1 VFSVEI
7 KKTVLKEYFQGK
19 PVGLLMKRYGIKGS
33 ATIYQ
38 WLDHFKMFGIQGLE
52 NNLGKTFYDYSY
64 KMKVIRWR
72 SEHRASFPVTAHHF
86 KIKNPVVIWTWEKKL
101 LQGRLNSQKGRPPK
115 MTKLKEPKTLK
126 QLQEENEFLRARVAY
141 LEKLGALIQKKQ
153 KSPTKKKP
161 K

>member
-1 VFSVEI
+1 
-7 KKTVLKEYFQGK
+7 
-19 PVGLLMKRYGIKGS
+19 
-33 ATIYQ
+33 
-38 WLDHFKMFGIQGLE
+38 
-52 NNLGKTFYDYSY
+52 
-64 KMKVIRWR
+64 
-72 SEHRASFPVTAHHF
+72 
-86 KIKNPVVIWTWEKKL
+86 
-101 LQGRLNSQKGRPPK
+101 